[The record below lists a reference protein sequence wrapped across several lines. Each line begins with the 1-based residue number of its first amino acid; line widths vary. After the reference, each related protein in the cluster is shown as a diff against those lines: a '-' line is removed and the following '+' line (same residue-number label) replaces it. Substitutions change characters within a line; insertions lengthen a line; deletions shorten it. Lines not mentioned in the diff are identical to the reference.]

1 MIRLSPFVIILNFL
15 HGRTALSK
23 KRVLVSV
30 VYLEIELKKN
40 AVITSKSLDVLH
52 PLIPLNEGPSKDR
65 RNSRSFRVT
74 NAQLFFNN

>member
-1 MIRLSPFVIILNFL
+1 MILLSPFVIILNFL

-40 AVITSKSLDVLH
+40 AFITSKPLDVLH
-52 PLIPLNEGPSKDR
+52 PEGPSKDR